1 VTVSTPEI
9 LNGGPEHVVQF
20 YDHESELARAVGD
33 YLTHAVRA
41 GDVSIV
47 IATPAHRWAF
57 ETELSAAGID
67 LSEVE
72 RDRTIVWLDAAATL
86 GRFMPEER
94 IDHEAFRAVVGGI
107 MRDAMQSGREVR
119 AYGEMVALLWDRGEV
134 LAAIELEKL
143 WNELAREF
151 RFSLWCAYHGH
162 SLAVHEHA
170 DELHEV
176 CHLHTCVI
184 DEATARFVAGADAP
198 LAARRFV
205 SSVLARRPYQ
215 GRVKPADAKLVISE
229 LATNAVVHAG
239 TPFTISL
246 RPNGST
252 LRISVRDWS
261 LARPIVRN
269 SGLTDLS
276 GRGLHLVAA
285 MAHKWG
291 VEADPD
297 GKTVWA
303 ELPLD

>member
-1 VTVSTPEI
+1 MTVSTPEI
-9 LNGGPEHVVQF
+9 LDGAPEHVVQF
-20 YDHESELARAVGD
+20 YDDESELARAVGD
-33 YLTHAVRA
+33 YLTQAVRA

-47 IATPAHRWAF
+47 IASPAHREAF

-67 LSEVE
+67 PSDVK
-72 RDRTIVWLDAAATL
+72 RDGTIMWHDAAATL
-86 GRFMPEER
+86 SRCMPGGR
-94 IDHEAFRAVVGGI
+94 IDREAFRAAVGETV
-107 MRDAMQSGREVR
+107 RVASQSGREVR

-134 LAAIELEKL
+134 LAAIELERL

-151 RFSLWCAYHGH
+151 GFSLWCAYHGH

-184 DEATARFVAGADAP
+184 DEAKARFVAGADAP

-205 SSVLARRPYQ
+205 SSVLARRPYK
-215 GRVKPADAKLVISE
+215 GRVKPSDAKLVISE

-239 TPFTISL
+239 TPFTVSL

-261 LARPIVRN
+261 AARPLVRN
-269 SGLTDLS
+269 AELSDLS
-276 GRGLHLVAA
+276 GRGLYLVAA
-285 MAHKWG
+285 MAHEWG

-303 ELPLD
+303 DLPLG